1 MLARD
6 IERTLDGDG
15 IGKFRL
21 YNVNLPPV
29 QSYFYEHDIFPLA
42 FYKLNNNNCCYCSR
56 WNIKDNV
63 WSTDYK
69 VPDFKNRSSEI
80 KSKERMIP
88 KHTDKIESILIKQE
102 EQDSQATII
111 QIQSESEANMIDE
124 FVTEITKRIDPD
136 FIFTEDGD
144 SFTFP
149 YLIHRAEQNG
159 TNLILGRDPA
169 IPLKKPTTKGISY
182 FSYGRIHF
190 KPATIKLL
198 GRIHLDKSNS
208 FVCNEAGLQGLYEI
222 ARICR
227 MPLRTAARASMESV

>member
-1 MLARD
+1 
-6 IERTLDGDG
+6 
-15 IGKFRL
+15 
-21 YNVNLPPV
+21 
-29 QSYFYEHDIFPLA
+29 
-42 FYKLNNNNCCYCSR
+42 
-56 WNIKDNV
+56 
-63 WSTDYK
+63 
-69 VPDFKNRSSEI
+69 
-80 KSKERMIP
+80 
-88 KHTDKIESILIKQE
+88 
-102 EQDSQATII
+102 
-111 QIQSESEANMIDE
+111 MIDE